1 MRGVQH
7 RLDAYATYL
16 IIEGAWS
23 LFFAMIA
30 TISLVYQVEIA
41 RLNPLQ
47 LVLVGTMLE
56 TVCFICQVPTGA
68 LADAYSRRL
77 SVIAGMFLMGAGF
90 MLEGFIPRFGAIL
103 VAQVIWGAGSTF
115 VTGAEEAWIAGEV
128 GEDRIGHTFLR
139 GTQMAQLGGLVGA
152 GISVALGS
160 IRLNLPIV
168 SGGALVAA
176 LGGFLVVAMPES
188 ESARRGKDDHLTW
201 SAIVT
206 TVRQSGRLVKRSPI
220 LLTILAVALFFGM
233 SSEGFDRLNVAHFV
247 TDYTMPGLGP
257 FKPVVWFGV
266 MTVGAMLLG
275 LAGTEAVRRRLDT
288 SDRTAMA
295 RWLLVLNTLMTAC
308 IVVFGLAGNFG
319 LALAAFLAVS
329 AARRTNKPIY
339 VTWLTQSVEP
349 RVRATVISMSGLVD
363 AFGQVAGGP
372 VIGVIGTLVSL
383 RAAMVAAA
391 VAVLPAL
398 ALFLRAGR
406 TPRAARSLAE
416 KPSAIRR

>member
-1 MRGVQH
+1 VRGVQH
-7 RLDAYATYL
+7 KLDAYAVYL

-30 TISLVYQVEIA
+30 TINLVYQVEIA

-56 TVCFICQVPTGA
+56 AVCFVCQVPTGA
-68 LADAYSRRL
+68 LADAYSRRF
-77 SVIAGMFLMGAGF
+77 SVITGMFLMGAGF
-90 MLEGFIPRFGAIL
+90 MLEGFIPRFDAIL
-103 VAQVIWGAGSTF
+103 VAQVLWGAGSTF

-168 SGGALVAA
+168 SGGALIAA
-176 LGGFLVVAMPES
+176 LGGFLVVAMPER
-188 ESARRGKDDHLTW
+188 EPARRGKDDHVTW
-201 SAIVT
+201 SAIAT

-220 LLTILAVALFFGM
+220 LVTILAVALFFGM

-247 TDYTMPGLGP
+247 TDFTMPGLGP

-266 MTVGAMLLG
+266 MMVGAMLLG
-275 LAGTEAVRRRLDT
+275 LAGTEVVRRWLDT

-295 RWLLVLNTLMTAC
+295 RWLLVLNTLMTAS

-319 LALAAFLAVS
+319 VALVAFLVVS
-329 AARRTNKPIY
+329 AARRTTQPIY
-339 VTWLTQSVEP
+339 VTWLTGSIEP
-349 RVRATVISMSGLVD
+349 GVRATVISMSGLVD
-363 AFGQVAGGP
+363 SFGQMAGGP
-372 VIGVIGTLVSL
+372 VIGVIGTLLSL

-391 VAVLPAL
+391 VAVSPAL
-398 ALFLRAGR
+398 VLFLRAGR
-406 TPRAARSLAE
+406 VSRAAPLLAE
-416 KPSAIRR
+416 EPTATRR

>member
-47 LVLVGTMLE
+47 LVLVGTTLE

-295 RWLLVLNTLMTAC
+295 RWLLVLNALMTAC

-319 LALAAFLAVS
+319 LALVAFLVVS
-329 AARRTNKPIY
+329 AARRTTQPIY
-339 VTWLTQSVEP
+339 VTWLTGSIEP